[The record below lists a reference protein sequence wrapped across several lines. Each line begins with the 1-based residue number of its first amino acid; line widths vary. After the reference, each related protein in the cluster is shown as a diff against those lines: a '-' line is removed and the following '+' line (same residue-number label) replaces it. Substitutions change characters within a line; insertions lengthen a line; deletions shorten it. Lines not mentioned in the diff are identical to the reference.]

1 MKRTRILAALFSL
14 ALLAPAFADEVVQK
28 SIADIYQEKAAL
40 AGQPVKLQGKVVKVN
55 NNIMNRN
62 FLHLQDGSGDPA
74 LGTNDLTITSDG
86 TAAIGDTVTVTGT
99 LMVDLDFG
107 SGYKYPLL
115 LEKAS
120 ITKAP

>member
-1 MKRTRILAALFSL
+1 MKHTLILAALFSL
-14 ALLAPAFADEVVQK
+14 ALLAPAFADEVVLK
-28 SIADIYQEKAAL
+28 SIADIYKEKAEL
-40 AGQPVKLQGKVVKVN
+40 AGKPVKLQGKVVKVN

-74 LGTNDLTITSDG
+74 LGTNDLTITSEE
-86 TAAIGDTVTVTGT
+86 TAGMGDTVSVTGT
-99 LMVDLDFG
+99 LAVDMDFG

-115 LEKAS
+115 LETAR

>member
-1 MKRTRILAALFSL
+1 MNHTLILAALFSL

-28 SIADIYQEKAAL
+28 SIADIYKEKAEL
-40 AGQPVKLQGKVVKVN
+40 AGKPVKLQGKVVKVN

-74 LGTNDLTITSDG
+74 LGTNDLTITSEE
-86 TAAIGDTVTVTGT
+86 TAGMGDTVSVTGT
-99 LMVDLDFG
+99 LAVDMDFG

>member
-1 MKRTRILAALFSL
+1 MNRTRTLAALLSL
-14 ALLAPAFADEVVQK
+14 ALVAPAFADEVVQK
-28 SIADIYQEKAAL
+28 SIADIYKEKAEL
-40 AGQPVKLQGKVVKVN
+40 AGKQVKLQGKVVKVN

-62 FLHLQDGSGDPA
+62 FLHLQDGSGDPTV
-74 LGTNDLTITSDG
+74 GTNDLTLTSDE
-86 TAAIGDTVTVTGT
+86 TAAMGDTVSVTGT

-120 ITKAP
+120 ITKAQ